1 LPDATRL
8 AFGSYRTYFIARH
21 RPTKT
26 LPLALSQARK
36 SPHHESRQPLSSF
49 AYPLT
54 QNFNAVIARTAAA
67 TPDFKEPT
75 LPFVLE

>member
-1 LPDATRL
+1 L
-8 AFGSYRTYFIARH
+8 AFASYRTYFIARH
-21 RPTKT
+21 RPTET

-36 SPHHESRQPLSSF
+36 SPHRKSRQPLSSF

-54 QNFNAVIARTAAA
+54 QNSNAIIARTTAAA
-67 TPDFKEPT
+67 LDFKEPA